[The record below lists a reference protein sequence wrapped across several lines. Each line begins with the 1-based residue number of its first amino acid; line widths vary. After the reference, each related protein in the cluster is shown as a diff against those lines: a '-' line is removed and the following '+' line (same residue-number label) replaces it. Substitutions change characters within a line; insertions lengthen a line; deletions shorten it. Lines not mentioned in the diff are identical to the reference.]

1 MAGNNPVDVF
11 PSAPP
16 KFFDNGSGAKLLQP
30 ANQVAL
36 IATVITTATTG
47 DVSTI
52 GTRVNSIIAALQTAG
67 IMSTT

>member
-1 MAGNNPVDVF
+1 MSGSNPVDVY

-16 KFFDNGSGAKLLQP
+16 RFFDNGSGAKLLLP
-30 ANQVAL
+30 ANQVAS
-36 IATVITTATTG
+36 IATIITTATTG

-67 IMSTT
+67 IMATS